1 MSIIPELTGGRRL
14 IHDAITEGAWIS
26 RGGPGNYVE
35 IFEDFFGVAGAGF
48 VTAPF
53 VASEDGTTGASGAMI
68 ASARGEY
75 RLLHSTLSETQ
86 AVGITMN
93 GLSAVS
99 PTKSTIFE
107 ARVKVNLSVDSTFDT
122 ASGYEVIVG
131 LATAGS
137 AVSKTAAAF
146 DGFADSI
153 AFRLGGGA
161 TAANHIYVEGDDG
174 TTDIAPTDTGIDFV
188 SGTFVKLRI
197 DMTSLSSVRFFID
210 GKRVLAGTTFD
221 FSAMAE
227 TDYLE
232 PYILFA
238 RTSASGTERAHSLDV
253 DYVHLSSLRS

>member
-35 IFEDFFGVAGAGF
+35 IFEDFFGNAGVSGM
-48 VTAPF
+48 TAPF
-53 VASEDGTTGASGAMI
+53 QVSEDGSTGASGAMI
-68 ASARGEY
+68 ASAQGEY

-86 AVGITMN
+86 AVAITTN
-93 GLSAVS
+93 GLNAVS
-99 PTKSTIFE
+99 PTQSTIFE
-107 ARVKVNLSVDSTFDT
+107 ARVKVTLSVDSTFDT

-137 AVSKTAAAF
+137 SASKTAGAF
-146 DGFADSI
+146 DGFADTV
-153 AFRLGGGA
+153 AFRLGGGS
-161 TAANHIYVEGDDG
+161 TAANNIYAEGDDG
-174 TTDIAPTDTGIDFV
+174 TTDIPPTDTGIDFV
-188 SGTFVKLRI
+188 SGTFVKLKI
-197 DMTSLSSVRFFID
+197 DMTNLASVKFFID
-210 GKRVLAGTTFD
+210 DVRVLESTTFNL
-221 FSAMAE
+221 SAMAA
-227 TDYLE
+227 TDFLE